1 MSEDLMNFDIPGDPN
16 SIIKVVGVG
25 GGGSNAVN
33 YMHGLGIKD
42 VSFVVCNT
50 DSQALNNSPVPI
62 KIQLGESLTEGR
74 GAGNKP
80 LKGREAAIESLE
92 AIQQVL
98 ADNTKMVFITAGMGG
113 GTGTGAAPVIAKAAR
128 DMGILTVGIVTIPF
142 KFEGRVRIEQALEGV
157 SEIEQHVDSL
167 LIINNEKLRDMYGDL
182 KLSNAFSRADNVLA
196 TAAKG
201 IAEII
206 TVHGYINVDFA
217 DVETV
222 MKNSGVAIMGSAT
235 AEGEERAIDAIQ
247 AALESPLL
255 NNNDIKGAQNILLN
269 ITSGV
274 DEITMDEVGE
284 ITDYVQDRV
293 GASASIIWGSGTDE
307 RLSDDV
313 GVTIIATGFASGHI
327 IQKQDGRQPVKK
339 SVARFSM
346 DEEGNVTDEEIEN
359 TTTGHGE
366 DDEQSRVVDF
376 DEIERQKEKQI
387 EWLYGDEEV
396 NENDVSDQPE
406 GDMLSWAID
415 SDKKDVGPILEHGSA
430 AALTPEEMGDEKL
443 IDEMENVPA
452 YKRRNVAIDKNK
464 RKESASKGKGQTDR
478 KVSRFS
484 LKDGRLSDNN
494 PWLHDNVD

>member
-80 LKGREAAIESLE
+80 LRGREAAIESLE
-92 AIQQVL
+92 SIQQVL

-128 DMGILTVGIVTIPF
+128 EMGILTVGIVTIPF
-142 KFEGRVRIEQALEGV
+142 KFEGRVRIEQALEGIA
-157 SEIEQHVDSL
+157 EIEQHVDSL

-222 MKNSGVAIMGSAT
+222 MKKSGVAIMGSAT

-293 GASASIIWGSGTDE
+293 GATASIIWGSGTDD
-307 RLSDDV
+307 RLNDEV

-327 IQKQDGRQPVKK
+327 IQKQEGQPMKK
-339 SVARFSM
+339 PVTRFSM
-346 DEEGNVTDEEIEN
+346 DEEGNITDEEVEN
-359 TTTGHGE
+359 LPE
-366 DDEQSRVVDF
+366 DMDEEQSRVVDF

-396 NENDVSDQPE
+396 NEKENQEQQD
-406 GDMLSWAID
+406 GDLLSWAID
-415 SDKKDVGPILEHGSA
+415 SNKKDVGPILENGSA

-452 YKRRNVAIDKNK
+452 YKRRNVAIDKKK
-464 RKESASKGKGQTDR
+464 RQESKHTGKVQPER

-484 LKDGRLSDNN
+484 LKDGKLSDNN

>member
-50 DSQALNNSPVPI
+50 DSQALSNSPVPI

-92 AIQQVL
+92 SIQQVL

-128 DMGILTVGIVTIPF
+128 EMGILTVGIVTIPF
-142 KFEGRVRIEQALEGV
+142 KFEGRVRIEQALEGIA
-157 SEIEQHVDSL
+157 EIEQHVDSL

-255 NNNDIKGAQNILLN
+255 NNNDVKGAQNILLN

-293 GASASIIWGSGTDE
+293 GATASIIWGSGTDD
-307 RLSDDV
+307 RLSDEV

-327 IQKQDGRQPVKK
+327 IQKQEGKPIKKPVT
-339 SVARFSM
+339 RFSM
-346 DEEGNVTDEEIEN
+346 DEEGNVTDEEVESPSP
-359 TTTGHGE
+359 E
-366 DDEQSRVVDF
+366 ELEEEPSRVVDF
-376 DEIERQKEKQI
+376 DEIERQKKKQI

-396 NENDVSDQPE
+396 DENESREQPE
-406 GDMLSWAID
+406 GDLLSWAID
-415 SDKKDVGPILEHGSA
+415 SNRKDAGPILEHGSA

-443 IDEMENVPA
+443 IDEMESVPA

-464 RKESASKGKGQTDR
+464 RQELRSNGKGQSER

>member
-1 MSEDLMNFDIPGDPN
+1 MSEDLMNFDIPGNPN
-16 SIIKVVGVG
+16 SIIKVIGVG

-33 YMHGLGIKD
+33 YMYGQGIKD

-50 DSQALNNSPVPI
+50 DAQALTNSPVPV

-92 AIQQVL
+92 NIQQVL
-98 ADNTKMVFITAGMGG
+98 ADNTKMAFITAGMGG
-113 GTGTGAAPVIAKAAR
+113 GTGTGAAPIIAKAAR

-142 KFEGRVRIEQALEGV
+142 KFEGRIRIEQALEGV
-157 SEIEQHVDSL
+157 AEMEKHVDSL

-182 KLSNAFSRADNVLA
+182 KLSNAFSRADNVLS

-222 MKNSGVAIMGSAT
+222 MKDSGVAIMGSAT
-235 AEGEERAIDAIQ
+235 ADGDERAIDAIQ

-255 NNNDIKGAQNILLN
+255 NNNDIKGAKNILLN

-274 DEITMDEVGE
+274 DEITMDEVFE
-284 ITDYVQDRV
+284 ITDYVQGRV
-293 GASASIIWGSGTDE
+293 GATASIIWGSGTDE
-307 RLSDDV
+307 LLKSEV

-327 IQKQDGRQPVKK
+327 IKNDQEKPVKNK
-339 SVARFSM
+339 VTRFNM
-346 DEEGNVTDEEIEN
+346 DEEGNVTNAGEEEEIELDQEEERAN
-359 TTTGHGE
+359 
-366 DDEQSRVVDF
+366 VIDF
-376 DEIERQKEKQI
+376 DEIERRKKEKI
-387 EWLYGDEEV
+387 EILYGENRDVPDSE
-396 NENDVSDQPE
+396 NEDDDLFS
-406 GDMLSWAID
+406 LSSGTDLSAA
-415 SDKKDVGPILEHGSA
+415 SLLEAGSA
-430 AALTPEEMGDEKL
+430 AALTPEELGDERM
-443 IDEMENVPA
+443 IEEMEKVPA
-452 YKRRNVAIDKNK
+452 YKRRGVTLKKSSTNAENNPNTPGSEK
-464 RKESASKGKGQTDR
+464 

-484 LKDGRLSDNN
+484 LKDGKNGPQVSDNN
-494 PWLHDNVD
+494 PWLNDNVD

>member
-16 SIIKVVGVG
+16 SIIKVIGVG
-25 GGGSNAVN
+25 GGGSNAIN
-33 YMHGLGIKD
+33 YMYGLGIKD

-50 DSQALNNSPVPI
+50 DSQALVNSPVPI

-92 AIQQVL
+92 SIQRVL
-98 ADNTKMVFITAGMGG
+98 EENTKMVFITAGMGG

-142 KFEGRVRIEQALEGV
+142 KFEGRIRIEQALEGIA
-157 SEIEQHVDSL
+157 EIEQHVDSL

-182 KLSNAFSRADNVLA
+182 KLSNAFARADNVLA

-206 TVHGYINVDFA
+206 TVHGHINVDFA

-235 AEGEERAIDAIQ
+235 AQGDERAIDAIQ

-255 NNNDIKGAQNILLN
+255 NNNDVQGAQNILLN

-293 GASASIIWGSGTDE
+293 GSTASIIWGSGTDD
-307 RLSDDV
+307 RLNDMV

-327 IQKQDGRQPVKK
+327 ILKQDGKPVKNK
-339 SVARFSM
+339 VTKYSM
-346 DEEGNVTDEEIEN
+346 DEDGNVSERQADDLLINDE
-359 TTTGHGE
+359 
-366 DDEQSRVVDF
+366 DAYARVVDF
-376 DEIERQKEKQI
+376 DAIEREKERQI
-387 EWLYGDEEV
+387 EWLYGDDEANKHHQES
-396 NENDVSDQPE
+396 EDDI
-406 GDMLSWAID
+406 LSWGID
-415 SDKKDVGPILEHGSA
+415 SNKRDAGPILEQGSA
-430 AALTPEEMGDEKL
+430 SALTPEEMNDEKL
-443 IDEMENVPA
+443 LDEMGNVPA
-452 YKRRNVAIDKNK
+452 YKRRKVEIGKQK
-464 RKESASKGKGQTDR
+464 KEAKSGDNQDR

-484 LKDGRLSDNN
+484 LSDGPKGPRLSDNN

>member
-1 MSEDLMNFDIPGDPN
+1 MSEELMNFDIPGDPN
-16 SIIKVVGVG
+16 SIIKVIGVG
-25 GGGSNAVN
+25 GGGSNAIN
-33 YMHGLGIKD
+33 YMYDLGIKD

-50 DSQALNNSPVPI
+50 DSQALTSSPVPI

-80 LKGREAAIESLE
+80 LKGREAAIESIESVKAVLE
-92 AIQQVL
+92 
-98 ADNTKMVFITAGMGG
+98 DNTKMAFITAGMGG

-128 DMGILTVGIVTIPF
+128 EVGVLTVGIVTIPF
-142 KFEGRVRIEQALEGV
+142 KFEGRVRIEQALEGIA
-157 SEIEQHVDSL
+157 EMEQHVDSL

-235 AEGEERAIDAIQ
+235 AQGNERAIDAIQ

-255 NNNDIKGAQNILLN
+255 NNNDIKGARNILLN

-284 ITDYVQDRV
+284 ITDYVQGRV
-293 GASASIIWGSGTDE
+293 GETASIIWGSGIDE
-307 RLSDDV
+307 RLNDDV
-313 GVTIIATGFASGHI
+313 SVTIIATGFASGHI
-327 IQKQDGRQPVKK
+327 IQKEDGKPVK
-339 SVARFSM
+339 SRVTRYSM
-346 DEEGNVTDEEIEN
+346 DEEGNVNDEEIE
-359 TTTGHGE
+359 E
-366 DDEQSRVVDF
+366 PEEEEEEKSREIDF
-376 DEIERQKEKQI
+376 DLLEQEKKRQI
-387 EWLYGDEEV
+387 EWLYGEDAPG
-396 NENDVSDQPE
+396 NPQNDPQNDL
-406 GDMLSWAID
+406 LSWAID
-415 SDKKDVGPILEHGSA
+415 NEKDDVRPILEPGSA

-452 YKRRNVAIDKNK
+452 FKRRNVNIGKEQKNK
-464 RKESASKGKGQTDR
+464 QSKKNPER

-484 LKDGRLSDNN
+484 LSDGRNGPKLSDDN

>member
-1 MSEDLMNFDIPGDPN
+1 MSEDLMNFDIPGNPN
-16 SIIKVVGVG
+16 SIIKVIGVG

-33 YMHGLGIKD
+33 YMYGQGIKD

-50 DSQALNNSPVPI
+50 DAQALSNSPVPV

-92 AIQQVL
+92 NIQQVL
-98 ADNTKMVFITAGMGG
+98 ADNTKMAFITAGMGG
-113 GTGTGAAPVIAKAAR
+113 GTGTGAAPIIAKAAR

-142 KFEGRVRIEQALEGV
+142 KFEGRIRIEQALEGV
-157 SEIEQHVDSL
+157 AEMEKHVDSL

-182 KLSNAFSRADNVLA
+182 KLSNAFSRADNVLS

-222 MKNSGVAIMGSAT
+222 MKDSGVAIMGSAT
-235 AEGEERAIDAIQ
+235 ADGDERAIDAIQ

-255 NNNDIKGAQNILLN
+255 NNNDIKGAKNILLN

-274 DEITMDEVGE
+274 DEITMDEVFE
-284 ITDYVQDRV
+284 ITDYVQGRV
-293 GASASIIWGSGTDE
+293 GATASIIWGSGTDE
-307 RLSDDV
+307 LLESEV

-327 IQKQDGRQPVKK
+327 IKNDQEKPVKNK
-339 SVARFSM
+339 VTRFNM
-346 DEEGNVTDEEIEN
+346 DEEGNVTNAGDEEEIELDREEERAN
-359 TTTGHGE
+359 
-366 DDEQSRVVDF
+366 VIDF
-376 DEIERQKEKQI
+376 DEIERRKKEKI
-387 EWLYGDEEV
+387 EILYGENRDVPE
-396 NENDVSDQPE
+396 NETE
-406 GDMLSWAID
+406 GDDLFSLSSGTDLSAA
-415 SDKKDVGPILEHGSA
+415 SLLEPGSA
-430 AALTPEEMGDEKL
+430 AALTPEELGDERM
-443 IDEMENVPA
+443 IEEMEKVPA
-452 YKRRNVAIDKNK
+452 YKRRGVILKKSGINTENNPNK
-464 RKESASKGKGQTDR
+464 PGSEN

-484 LKDGRLSDNN
+484 LKDGKNGPWVSDNN
-494 PWLHDNVD
+494 PWLNDNVD

>member
-1 MSEDLMNFDIPGDPN
+1 MSEDLMNFDIPGNPN
-16 SIIKVVGVG
+16 SIIKVIGVG

-33 YMHGLGIKD
+33 YMYGQGIKD

-50 DSQALNNSPVPI
+50 DAQALTNSPVPV

-92 AIQQVL
+92 NIQQVL
-98 ADNTKMVFITAGMGG
+98 ADNTKMAFITAGMGG
-113 GTGTGAAPVIAKAAR
+113 GTGTGAAPIIAKAAR

-142 KFEGRVRIEQALEGV
+142 KFEGRIRIEQALEGV
-157 SEIEQHVDSL
+157 AEMEKHVDSL

-182 KLSNAFSRADNVLA
+182 KLSNAFSRADNVLS

-222 MKNSGVAIMGSAT
+222 MKDSGVAIMGSAT
-235 AEGEERAIDAIQ
+235 ADGDERAIDAIQ

-255 NNNDIKGAQNILLN
+255 NNNDIKGAKNILLN

-274 DEITMDEVGE
+274 DEITMDEVFE
-284 ITDYVQDRV
+284 ITDYVQGRV

-307 RLSDDV
+307 LLKSEV

-327 IQKQDGRQPVKK
+327 IKNDQEKPVKNK
-339 SVARFSM
+339 VTRFNM
-346 DEEGNVTDEEIEN
+346 DEEGNVTNAGEEEEIELDQ
-359 TTTGHGE
+359 E
-366 DDEQSRVVDF
+366 EERAKVIDF
-376 DEIERQKEKQI
+376 DEIERRKKEKI
-387 EWLYGDEEV
+387 EILYG
-396 NENDVSDQPE
+396 ENRDVPE
-406 GDMLSWAID
+406 SETEDDDLFSLSSGTDLSAA
-415 SDKKDVGPILEHGSA
+415 SLLEQGSA
-430 AALTPEEMGDEKL
+430 AALTPEELGDERM
-443 IDEMENVPA
+443 IEEMEKVPA
-452 YKRRNVAIDKNK
+452 YKRRGVTLKKRSTNIENNSNK
-464 RKESASKGKGQTDR
+464 PGSEK

-484 LKDGRLSDNN
+484 LKDGKNGPQVSDNN
-494 PWLHDNVD
+494 PWLNDNVD